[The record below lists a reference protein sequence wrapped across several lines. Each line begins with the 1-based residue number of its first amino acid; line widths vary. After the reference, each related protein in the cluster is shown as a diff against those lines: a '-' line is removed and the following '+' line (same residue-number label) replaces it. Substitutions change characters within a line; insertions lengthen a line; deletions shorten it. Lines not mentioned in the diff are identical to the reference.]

1 MRNGYK
7 QLILVKKLII
17 VLAILVTTRLGI
29 ANAVTITDI
38 AGTTPMLSSK
48 LGTQY
53 TEQQIRDLI
62 AVYASKYGA
71 NAGQMLETVRCE
83 SVGFKNVQSKHIL
96 NGVREDSW
104 GIAQIN
110 LYWNPEV
117 TKEQALDPYFSMD
130 FMAKKFSKGN
140 ADRWTCYRS
149 IYQS

>member
-53 TEQQIRDLI
+53 TEQQIQNL
-62 AVYASKYGA
+62 VSEYANKYGV
-71 NAGQMLETVRCE
+71 NPTEMLETIRCE
-83 SVGFKNVQSKHIL
+83 SINFKNIQSGYYQ
-96 NGVREDSW
+96 NGKREDSW

-117 TKEQALDPYFSMD
+117 NKTDALNPYYSVE
-130 FMAKKFSKGN
+130 FMAKKFAKGKQ
-140 ADRWTCYRS
+140 DRWTCYRS